1 MVQVIQ
7 VTQSLHNEKTTGEGD
22 LGVLCEAMNAYGLE
36 EKATIIT
43 EEGSEEL
50 VVDGNVIHV
59 IPITTWLDHL

>member
-7 VTQSLHNEKTTGEGD
+7 VTQSLHNEKTRAREIRG
-22 LGVLCEAMNAYGLE
+22 LCEAMNAYGLE

-43 EEGSEEL
+43 EEESEEL

-59 IPITTWLDHL
+59 IPITTWLDPL